1 MSAGKTLLNT
11 AIAVTITAWLPLAHA
26 AGIFTLTSPD
36 FKDGELLAQKFAG
49 NIKGNPF
56 CTGENASPA
65 LSWGNV
71 PAGTKS
77 LALALVDP
85 EGRNGLG
92 VNHLVA
98 YGIPPDTKGFAE
110 NALASGKGFIGGKS
124 TQGNGHYNGPC
135 PPVITGVHHYI
146 FTLIATDLAPDSLPA
161 GLTREQLFEK
171 LEGHSKGAAGIIGRF
186 GNK

>member
-1 MSAGKTLLNT
+1 MLSQNVIVKT
-11 AIAVTITAWLPLAHA
+11 AVAVALTAWLPLASA
-26 AGIFTLTSPD
+26 AGIFTLSSPD
-36 FKDGELLAQKFAG
+36 FKDGEMLAQKFAG
-49 NIKGNPF
+49 NIKGNAF

-65 LSWGNV
+65 LSWENV
-71 PAGTKS
+71 PEGTKS

-85 EGRNGLG
+85 EGRGGLG

-98 YGIPPDTKGFAE
+98 YGISPQAKGFAQ
-110 NALASGKGFIGGKS
+110 NDLAQGKGFVGGKS

-135 PPVITGVHHYI
+135 PPVSAGVHHYT
-146 FTLIATDLAPDSLPA
+146 FTLIATDLAPDALPA

-171 LEGHSKGAAGIIGRF
+171 LDGHSKGAAGIIGRF

>member
-1 MSAGKTLLNT
+1 MSSRQMMLKTAS
-11 AIAVTITAWLPLAHA
+11 AITLAVWLPLANA
-26 AGIFTLTSPD
+26 AGIFTLSSPD
-36 FKDGELLAQKFAG
+36 FHDNALLSQKFAG
-49 NIKGNPF
+49 NIKGNAF
-56 CTGENASPA
+56 CTGDNISPA
-65 LSWGNV
+65 LNWKNV

-77 LALALVDP
+77 LALTMVDP
-85 EGRNGLG
+85 EGRGGLG

-98 YGIPPDTKGFAE
+98 YGIAADVKGFAQNDLSAAE
-110 NALASGKGFIGGKS
+110 GFIGGKN

-135 PPVITGVHHYI
+135 PPVSAGVHHYV
-146 FTLIATDLAPDSLPA
+146 FTLIATDLAPDALPA